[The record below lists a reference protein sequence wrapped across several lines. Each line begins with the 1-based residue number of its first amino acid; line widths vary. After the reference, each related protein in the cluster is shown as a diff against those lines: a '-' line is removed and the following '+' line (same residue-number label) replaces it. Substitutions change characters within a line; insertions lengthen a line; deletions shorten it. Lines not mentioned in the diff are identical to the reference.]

1 MRKKIVAG
9 NWKMNTIVN
18 EGVSL
23 ASDINNELEKFNLPD
38 NVDVIIAPPFTH
50 IASVKQV
57 ISDGKILL
65 AGQNCAEEVKGAYT
79 GEVSAEMLKSLGCS
93 SVIIGHSERRAYYHE
108 TSDILAKKIGLV
120 LNNEMTPV
128 FCCGEKL
135 EDREAENHFEVVK
148 NQISE
153 ALFHLSEKDFAK
165 IVIAYEPVWAIGT
178 GVTASKEQAQ
188 EIHAFI
194 RKLISEK
201 YGNTISENLTILYGG
216 SVKPANAKEIF
227 SMPDVD
233 GGLIGGAALK
243 ADSFVDIIKA
253 IF

>member
-9 NWKMNTIVN
+9 NWKMNTVVKD
-18 EGVSL
+18 GVSL
-23 ASDINNELEKFNLPD
+23 AADINTKSEKINLPD

-50 IASVKQV
+50 IFSVKQV
-57 ISDGKILL
+57 TNNKKITV
-65 AGQNCAEEVKGAYT
+65 AGQNCATESKGAYT

-93 SVIIGHSERRAYYHE
+93 SVIIGHSERRAYYSE
-108 TSDILAKKIGLV
+108 TSEILTKKIGQV
-120 LNNEMTPV
+120 LSNDMFPI

-135 EDREAENHFEVVK
+135 KEREAGNHFNVVK

-153 ALFHLSEKDFAK
+153 ALFHLSEKDFSK

-201 YGNTISENLTILYGG
+201 YGERAAENLTILYGG
-216 SVKPANAKEIF
+216 SVKPENAQEIF

-243 ADSFVDIIKA
+243 TDSFIDIIKA